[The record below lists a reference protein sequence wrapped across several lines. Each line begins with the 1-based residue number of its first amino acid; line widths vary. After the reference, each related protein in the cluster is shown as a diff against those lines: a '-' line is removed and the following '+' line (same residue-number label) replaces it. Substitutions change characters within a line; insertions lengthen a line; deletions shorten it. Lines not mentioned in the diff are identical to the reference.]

1 MRKYIAEFI
10 GTFLLT
16 FIACGV
22 ASFTGGYQGF
32 LGVVGIAL
40 IFGLTVTAM
49 AYSIGNISGCHINP
63 AVSLGFFISGKM
75 SLIDLCGYVVSQLL
89 GGIAA
94 GFAMLG
100 LSKTFNQEIIEQ
112 YGSYGYDLLS
122 FGTNGYGEAS
132 PFLEVNMW
140 GALIIEIILTFVFVI
155 TVIGVTS
162 KEAYS
167 KVAGVVIGLA
177 LTTVHLFGIPFTGTS
192 VNPARS
198 FGPAIAKGITGDV
211 TALGQVWVF
220 IAGPCIGAIIAAV
233 TYMFLTASKAVA
245 TENKEIS
252 QEDTKQNMV
261 QDEKEDDI
269 KDIKKD
275 MMQNEKRECIQDVE
289 KDNTTTVIQDEH
301 KGIKINGKE
310 EIIQD
315 IMNDLKNDVTQNKK
329 EDTI

>member
-10 GTFLLT
+10 GTLLLT

-63 AVSLGFFISGKM
+63 AVSLGIFISGKM
-75 SLIDLCGYVVSQLL
+75 SLIDFCGYIVAQLL

-94 GFAMLG
+94 GFAIFG

-198 FGPAIAKGITGDV
+198 FGPAIVKGITGDV

-233 TYMFLTASKAVA
+233 TYMLLTAPKAVIA
-245 TENKEIS
+245 ENKEIL
-252 QEDTKQNMV
+252 QEDRIEDRVK
-261 QDEKEDDI
+261 DEKEDI
-269 KDIKKD
+269 A
-275 MMQNEKRECIQDVE
+275 QNEKRECIQDIK
-289 KDNTTTVIQDEH
+289 KDNAKNTVQD
-301 KGIKINGKE
+301 KDIKINGKE

>member
-49 AYSIGNISGCHINP
+49 AYSIGNISGGHINP
-63 AVSLGFFISGKM
+63 AVSLGVFISGKM
-75 SLIDLCGYVVSQLL
+75 SLIDLCGYVVAQLL
-89 GGIAA
+89 GGIVA

-233 TYMFLTASKAVA
+233 TYMFLTASKTVT
-245 TENKEIS
+245 TENKEIF
-252 QEDTKQNMV
+252 QEDKNSNTV
-261 QDEKEDDI
+261 QDEKEDNL
-269 KDIKKD
+269 KDIEKD
-275 MMQNEKRECIQDVE
+275 IIQNEKREYIQDVK
-289 KDNTTTVIQDEH
+289 KDTTKNTIQDQNRD
-301 KGIKINGKE
+301 ITINGKE
-310 EIIQD
+310 DIIQD
-315 IMNDLKNDVTQNKK
+315 IMKDLKNDIPQNEK

>member
-16 FIACGV
+16 FIACGA

-40 IFGLTVTAM
+40 LFGLTVTALV
-49 AYSIGNISGCHINP
+49 YSIGTISGCHINP
-63 AVSLGFFISGKM
+63 AVSLGVFISGKM
-75 SLIDLCGYVVSQLL
+75 SLIDLCGYVVAQLL

-112 YGSYGYDLLS
+112 YKSYGYDLLS

-140 GALIIEIILTFVFVI
+140 GALFIEIILTFIFVI

-162 KEAYS
+162 KETYN
-167 KVAGVVIGLA
+167 KVAGVVIGLS
-177 LTTVHLFGIPFTGTS
+177 LTCVHLFGIPFTGTS

-198 FGPAIAKGITGDV
+198 FGPAIVKGITGDV

-220 IAGPCIGAIIAAV
+220 IAGPCIGAILAAV
-233 TYMFLTASKAVA
+233 TYMLFTTQKKIV
-245 TENKEIS
+245 TENEDVFQKDENENKDIL
-252 QEDTKQNMV
+252 QEDEN
-261 QDEKEDDI
+261 EKEDIAQKDENENNDI
-269 KDIKKD
+269 D
-275 MMQNEKRECIQDVE
+275 
-289 KDNTTTVIQDEH
+289 
-301 KGIKINGKE
+301 
-310 EIIQD
+310 
-315 IMNDLKNDVTQNKK
+315 
-329 EDTI
+329 